1 MSTSNDT
8 SKKPADL
15 KTQATEA
22 VRVVS
27 DQLNDQANLLRDT
40 AADVRYNTQE
50 FIQNNPWQSVIMAA
64 GGGFLVGIIIA
75 RR

>member
-64 GGGFLVGIIIA
+64 GVGFLVGIIIA